1 MIKLLRYSLLL
12 ASLLHLQA
20 AHTATLNISVPS
32 DVHLNYLELLD
43 GKQALEIDNYSQ
55 ARRSSA
61 EVLLLVQ
68 MLKIGGFKDQI
79 RLLPFSREDYAPTK
93 LRNTSAHMLSASEWL
108 NEINRQNK
116 RENQLISSAIVKK
129 GEYKVGLYTHPK
141 HLGLKNSNNLSGL
154 SATTHRLWQ
163 ADISTLNELQI
174 DSIHFSNSYD
184 LMLKM
189 VKSGRVDLMLASF
202 KNTPDMALITQNIKL
217 TPIKGVQV
225 GINDSRHWAFLN
237 SHDEVSLKAHAAL
250 ETGIKVFRQQGRI
263 QRAFTESGFFN
274 QRTSSWRL
282 LGDANS
288 L

>member
-1 MIKLLRYSLLL
+1 MTTPFIYTLL
-12 ASLLHLQA
+12 ALYLVSQ
-20 AHTATLNISVPS
+20 NIASASPLKIS
-32 DVHLNYLELLD
+32 SPKDVHSNYLD
-43 GKQALEIDNYSQ
+43 IISNKKPLEINNYNK

-68 MLKIGGFKDQI
+68 MLREGGFQDELQF
-79 RLLPFSREDYAPTK
+79 LPFSREDYARTK
-93 LRNTSAHMLSASEWL
+93 LRNTNAHMLSATEWL
-108 NEINRQNK
+108 RQISQQAD
-116 RENQLISSAIVKK
+116 RESRLISSAIVRK

-141 HLGLKNSNNLSGL
+141 HPGLKNNNNLSGL

-163 ADISTLNELQI
+163 TDIATLNELKI

-217 TPIKGVQV
+217 NPIKGVQV
-225 GINDSRHWAFLN
+225 GINDSRHWVFLN
-237 SHDEVSLKAHAAL
+237 RHDETSIKAHTAL
-250 ETGIKVFRQQGRI
+250 ETGINAFRQQGRI

-282 LGDANS
+282 LGDTNS
-288 L
+288 P

>member
-12 ASLLHLQA
+12 SSLLHLLTAHA
-20 AHTATLNISVPS
+20 APLYISIPN
-32 DVHLNYLELLD
+32 DVYHNYLTLLD
-43 GKQALEIDNYSQ
+43 DKQPLEIDNYSQ

-61 EVLLLVQ
+61 ETLLLVQ
-68 MLKIGGFKDQI
+68 MLRTGGFQGDIQ
-79 RLLPFSREDYAPTK
+79 LLPFSREDYPRTK
-93 LRNTSAHMLSASEWL
+93 LRNTNAHMLSASEWL
-108 NEINRQNK
+108 NAINRQNK

-141 HLGLKNSNNLSGL
+141 HPGLKNSNNLSGL

-189 VKSGRVDLMLASF
+189 VKSERVDLMLASF
-202 KNTPDMALITQNIKL
+202 KNTPDMALIAENIKL

-225 GINDSRHWAFLN
+225 GINDSRHWVFLN
-237 SHDEVSLKAHAAL
+237 SHDEVSVKAHAAL

-274 QRTSSWRL
+274 QRTSNWRL